1 MISKEISESFNQ
13 IQQNTLVGKNC
24 SDEINKDAAIY
35 LYHNKMNQRSHSTL
49 YHNKHYEKK
58 MTSIPLQVMSLISDM
73 YEKEPGDVLGN
84 AVVGCDNET
93 IFKTYKDFWI
103 FKREHN
109 LRSLYLL
116 INKNLTLIDI
126 STESEQ
132 LMSGIVKNV
141 YFNNQQ

>member
-1 MISKEISESFNQ
+1 MISKEICESFNQ
-13 IQQNTLVGKNC
+13 IQQNTIMAGKN
-24 SDEINKDAAIY
+24 SNEDSHKDAAVY

-49 YHNKHYEKK
+49 NCNKNFDKR

-73 YEKEPGDVLGN
+73 YEQEDVHHN
-84 AVVGCDNET
+84 AAVNSDKET

-103 FKREHN
+103 LKREHN
-109 LRSLYLL
+109 LRSLYLI
-116 INKNLTLIDI
+116 INKNSTLIDI
-126 STESEQ
+126 SAESEH